1 MRAVILSLIVTM
13 ALLTGRL
20 VAAQDACGICG
31 GRLERVVYFLT
42 DKVVGDKKEVC
53 EKCAR
58 VTEICYQCGLP
69 TTADR
74 TTLAD
79 GRVLC
84 ARDGKNAVL
93 DNAVALQI
101 CQETKDALDRQFS
114 RFTTFPETN
123 VVVAMVDRV
132 HLIELF
138 KIPGNDNGCP
148 NILGYTS
155 QETNQSGRGYRISL
169 MSGLTKP
176 ALKAVCA
183 HELAHAWIFENVSPA
198 RQVRMNKDAQEGF
211 CELVAYL
218 LLNAQGER
226 AETAQIRSNTYTRGH
241 IDLLIEA
248 ESRFGFN
255 EIVEWMK
262 YGEDNSLRASDL
274 TRVRAVVSAARNSAP
289 VKSVYVASSAPAR
302 IFDQL
307 TLQGITWSKAR
318 PMATINGQTFAPRD
332 EVKVRFGGTN
342 ITVRCLSISEDSV
355 VVQAAGSSESQ
366 TLQLKGR

>member
-1 MRAVILSLIVTM
+1 MRAVILSLIATM

-20 VAAQDACGICG
+20 VAAQDVCAICG
-31 GRLERVVYFLT
+31 DRLERVVYFLT
-42 DKVVGDKKEVC
+42 DKVGGDKKEVC
-53 EKCAR
+53 EKC
-58 VTEICYQCGLP
+58 TKITQICYLCGLP

-93 DNAVALQI
+93 DNSVALQI
-101 CQETKDALDRQFS
+101 CQETKDALDRHFS

-123 VVVAMVDRV
+123 VVVSMVDRI

-138 KIPGNDNGCP
+138 KIPGNDYGCP

-155 QETNQSGRGYRISL
+155 QETNEFGRGHHISL

-198 RQVRMNKDAQEGF
+198 RQARMNKDAREGF
-211 CELVAYL
+211 CELVSYL

-226 AETAQIRSNTYTRGH
+226 AETVQIRSNGYTRGH
-241 IDLLIEA
+241 IDLFIEA
-248 ESRFGFN
+248 ENRFGFN
-255 EIVEWMK
+255 EIVDWMK

-274 TRVRAVVSAARNSAP
+274 TRVRAIVSTARNNSP
-289 VKSVYVASSAPAR
+289 VRPIYVASSTPAR
-302 IFDQL
+302 TFDQL
-307 TLQGITWSKAR
+307 TLQGITWSKTQ
-318 PMATINGQTFAPRD
+318 PMATINGQTFEPRD
-332 EVKVRFGGTN
+332 EVKVRLGDTN

-355 VVQAAGSSESQ
+355 VVQAAGSNESQ
-366 TLQLKGR
+366 TLKLKGR